1 MLDGRYA
8 SIHASVKPPRGNPRA
23 KRIPPAAPDTM
34 QNYEKLGFFYLGRSY
49 DLERQQTGEL
59 LLYESKDL
67 CTHAVCVGMTGSG
80 KTGLCLALLEEAAID
95 GIPAICIDPKGDLGN
110 LLLTFPELRPSD
122 FRPWIDPAEAARRGL
137 TPDEFAQRTAELWRK
152 GLAEWDQYPER
163 LARLRHAADFAI
175 YTPGSLAGLP
185 ITVLRSFAA
194 PPESD
199 AELLQE
205 RITAAASG
213 LLALLGRNSD
223 PLQSREHI
231 LLSNLFDHAW
241 KHGKHLDLS
250 TLIRSIQSPP
260 FDRLGV
266 LDLENFF
273 PAQERFEFALQL
285 NTLLASPSFAL
296 WREGEPLDVQR
307 LFYTPQGQPR
317 ISILSLAH
325 LSEAERMF
333 FVTILLNEVL
343 AWVRRQPGTSSLR
356 AILYMDEVFG
366 FFPPTANPPCKKPM
380 LTLLKQA
387 RAYGLGI
394 VLATQNPVDLDYK
407 GLSNCGTWFLG
418 RLQTERDKARVL
430 DGLEGA
436 SASAGLHFDRPQ
448 LERILSGLGK
458 RIFLM
463 NNVHEDHPVVF
474 QTRWALSYLHGP
486 LTREQIQVLMA
497 PRKAKTAEVKP
508 APSISPPLTE
518 ETARP
523 VLPPSITEL
532 FLTRRKQLRAQD
544 RVVYRPGLYGSAR
557 VLFDNK
563 TAEVHESRDI
573 WLLVDD
579 VDAVSA
585 TIWDVAREFP
595 NPLECQERPEEQARF
610 GSLPA
615 ALVKPKTY
623 HDLATALKDHLY
635 HTQRLTL
642 YKCKA
647 LRARSHLNEN
657 AGEFRRRLVDTLRE
671 QRDREL
677 AKLEAKYA
685 LRLAAIREKVRK
697 AEQRLSKE
705 RQQASTQTITTVFQ
719 MGTSLLS
726 AMFGRRLASAT
737 NLSRAASS
745 VRAAGRAAAE
755 RHDVQRAEEDLKN
768 LQQQEA
774 ELDQEFQQE
783 TKNLQ
788 AQFDGTML
796 SIEELQVRPKKSDIR
811 VNQLAL
817 IWIPWLVSTDG
828 AAQPG
833 WGG

>member
-1 MLDGRYA
+1 
-8 SIHASVKPPRGNPRA
+8 
-23 KRIPPAAPDTM
+23 M
-34 QNYEKLGFFYLGRSY
+34 QDYEKLGFFYLGRSY
-49 DLERQQTGEL
+49 DLERQQAGDL

-110 LLLTFPELRPSD
+110 LLLTFPELKPSD
-122 FRPWIDPAEAARRGL
+122 FRPWIDPAEAARQGL
-137 TPDEFAQRTAELWRK
+137 TPDEFAQRTAEQWRN
-152 GLAEWDQYPER
+152 GLAEWDQPPER
-163 LARLRHAADFAI
+163 LARLRSAADFAI

-205 RITAAASG
+205 RIATAASG
-213 LLALLGRNSD
+213 LLALLGRNVD

-241 KHGKHLDLS
+241 RHGKHLDLS

-285 NTLLASPSFAL
+285 NSLLASPSFAL
-296 WREGEPLDVQR
+296 WREGEPLNVQR

-325 LSEAERMF
+325 LSDAERMF

-366 FFPPTANPPCKKPM
+366 FFPPTANPPSKRPM

-394 VLATQNPVDLDYK
+394 MLATQNPIDLDYK

-436 SASAGLHFDRPQ
+436 SVAAGLHFDRAQ
-448 LERILSGLGK
+448 IERILSGLGK

-463 NNVHEDHPVVF
+463 NNVHEDQPVVL

-486 LTREQIQVLMA
+486 LTRDQIQLLMA
-497 PRKAKTAEVKP
+497 PRKAKTAELQPPEK
-508 APSISPPLTE
+508 SIPPMTE
-518 ETARP
+518 QTSRP

-532 FLTRRKQLRAQD
+532 FLARRKEPRAQD
-544 RVVYRPGLYGSAR
+544 HVLYRPGLYGNAR

-563 TAEVHESRDI
+563 TAEVNASRDL
-573 WLLVDD
+573 WLLVENFDT
-579 VDAVSA
+579 ASA
-585 TIWDVAREFP
+585 TIWDHSREFRE
-595 NPLECQERPEEQARF
+595 PLEFQEQPEEQARF

-615 ALVKPKTY
+615 VMVKPKTY
-623 HDLATALKDHLY
+623 HNLGTALKDHLY
-635 HTQRLTL
+635 HKQRLTL

-647 LRARSHLNEN
+647 LKARSQLEESE
-657 AGEFRRRLVDTLRE
+657 GEFRKRMTETLRE
-671 QRDREL
+671 QRDREV
-677 AKLEAKYA
+677 ARLEAKYA
-685 LRLAAIREKVRK
+685 PKLAAIREKIRK
-697 AEQRLSKE
+697 AEQRLLKE
-705 RQQASTQTITTVFQ
+705 KQQASTQTMTTVVQ

-737 NLSRAASS
+737 NLSKAASS

-755 RHDVQRAEEDLKN
+755 RHDVQRAEEDLKT

-774 ELDQEFQQE
+774 ELNQEFLEE
-783 TKNLQ
+783 TKDLQ
-788 AQFDGTML
+788 AQFDETTL
-796 SIEELQVRPKKSDIR
+796 SIEELQIRPKKSDIR
-811 VNQLAL
+811 VNQVAL

-828 AAQPG
+828 AAQQA
-833 WGG
+833 WEESAS